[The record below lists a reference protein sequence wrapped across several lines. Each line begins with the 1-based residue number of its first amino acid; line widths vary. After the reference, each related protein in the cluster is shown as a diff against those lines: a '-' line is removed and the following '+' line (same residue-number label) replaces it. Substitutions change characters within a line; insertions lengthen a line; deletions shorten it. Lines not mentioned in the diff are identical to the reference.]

1 MRDSDTLVIRLC
13 SESMLAISVS
23 LVGGPEREA
32 ISTWD
37 FVPLLF
43 PAANEKPEFEIF
55 FTSANE
61 SSGFG
66 KFLVWACCVS

>member
-1 MRDSDTLVIRLC
+1 MRDSDTLLIRLC
-13 SESMLAISVS
+13 SEIMLAISVS

-43 PAANEKPEFEIF
+43 PAANEKPEFENF
-55 FTSANE
+55 SSANE

-66 KFLVWACCVS
+66 KFLVWACCGS